1 MVHQNSTN
9 HGENFSPGQ
18 GNRKQVRSKRRRCP
32 WRLEDIGQLRPHTSH
47 YPPPSSIAILYSWSE
62 QTKNPPNPKLSL
74 GSVARAHESPWVS
87 PRCSADT
94 QVSNEPPER
103 EDLLTH
109 NAICAFLID
118 SDCIWHVLYIPYWS
132 ILIHIDPY
140 WSILIHIDPYWSI
153 LIHIDPYWL
162 LLTYSGRLGPTA
174 MLRTVGV
181 WEGAATLEF
190 CQLWLEGFVSQQ
202 FEDFASICSERNSM
216 VVWHNASN

>member
-103 EDLLTH
+103 EDLRTH

-118 SDCIWHVLYIPYWS
+118 SDCIWQCIVYT

-153 LIHIDPYWL
+153 LIRIGY
-162 LLTYSGRLGPTA
+162 
-174 MLRTVGV
+174 
-181 WEGAATLEF
+181 
-190 CQLWLEGFVSQQ
+190 C
-202 FEDFASICSERNSM
+202 
-216 VVWHNASN
+216 